1 MKISNNLRN
10 AMSKNPNEMSHQ
22 AMLVRVRLVSESAMM
37 AAPNCSTT
45 ERINAIL
52 MAIGYGMKGEIKNY
66 FSISTLSRKQK
77 LH

>member
-1 MKISNNLRN
+1 
-10 AMSKNPNEMSHQ
+10 MSKNPNEMSHQ

-52 MAIGYGMKGEIKNY
+52 MAIGNGMKGEIKYY
-66 FSISTLSRKQK
+66 FTNITLLGKQK
-77 LH
+77 IH